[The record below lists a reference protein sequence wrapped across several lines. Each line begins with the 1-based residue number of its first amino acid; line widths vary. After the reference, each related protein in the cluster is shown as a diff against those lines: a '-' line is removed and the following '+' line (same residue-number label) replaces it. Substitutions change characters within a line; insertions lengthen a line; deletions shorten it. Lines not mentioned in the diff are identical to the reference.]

1 MLIVPEIF
9 DAGMD
14 LALDALIA
22 GVLTFIA
29 AFLTMAFLMSFL
41 KRASMLVFVLYRVG
55 MGAALLY
62 FF

>member
-1 MLIVPEIF
+1 ME
-9 DAGMD
+9 

-22 GVLTFIA
+22 GALTFAA
-29 AFLTMAFLMSFL
+29 AFATMYFLMNFL
-41 KRASMLVFVLYRVG
+41 KRASMMVFVLYRVA

>member
-1 MLIVPEIF
+1 ME
-9 DAGMD
+9 
-14 LALDALIA
+14 LATDALIA

-29 AFLTMAFLMSFL
+29 AFLTMAFLMNFL
-41 KRASMLVFVLYRVG
+41 KRASMMVFVVYRVA